1 MVVRTPATTILS
13 RAVRS
18 MSSFHR
24 TAEAIRSREQTVD
37 EVLRTT
43 VFSPENFPR
52 VLTVSIWVATLEFY
66 GILGWKY
73 YSRQVDSKS
82 NGSVGGGSLATTGNF
97 NGATNH
103 KTNSKW
109 LTVVHH

>member
-1 MVVRTPATTILS
+1 MTVRTPATKVLTRTI
-13 RAVRS
+13 RT

-24 TAEAIRSREQTVD
+24 TAEAIRSRQQTVD

-52 VLTVSIWVATLEFY
+52 ILTMSICIATLEFY

-73 YSRQVDSKS
+73 YSRTIRSTSK
-82 NGSVGGGSLATTGNF
+82 GVSLASSGSAT
-97 NGATNH
+97 GATSRS
-103 KTNSKW
+103 TNSKY
-109 LTVVHH
+109 LNFVHY